1 MTIPF
6 NIGVLQ
12 LSMEPVRET
21 VAMAKACEQAGF
33 DAFWIA
39 EAYPWWRKHS
49 FEARSSTAVLAVIA
63 AQTRRIQLGWGII
76 SPYTR
81 HPVQIAMEAR
91 VMQDLAGDRFLLGL
105 GASKIFMKE
114 IGEGEGEKVGPA
126 TVMRESIEVIKGV
139 LKGDAF
145 HYEGKVF
152 QASVPP
158 LKPDAHTP
166 RGIPPIYVAGTGPV
180 LQKMSG
186 VVGDGLLTAS
196 ITTPAFVRYSRKNM
210 EEGARKAGKD
220 PAALVLGSV
229 IVGSIGLDSAK
240 GKEGAGEQV
249 YLANETSEH
258 QGLSRRPA
266 GMRRPD
272 LDELRPMA
280 DAMEKGGRKAAAKAV
295 TDDILRKVCPIAGTP
310 HECIQRIEEYR
321 DAGCT
326 HIMLEIWGAR
336 SPRTGQVVR
345 RHGAAALQGIDRKA
359 GPCLRNAY
367 RGKVLILQQF
377 YGCVYD
383 DVSCVA
389 RAAGLLP

>member
-1 MTIPF
+1 MTNPF

-12 LSMEPVRET
+12 LSMEPVHET

-63 AQTRRIQLGWGII
+63 AETQRLQLGWGII

-91 VMQDLAGDRFLLGL
+91 VMQDLAGDRFMLGL

-126 TVMRESIEVIKGV
+126 TVMRESIEIVKGV
-139 LKGDAF
+139 LQGGSF

-166 RGIPPIYVAGTGPV
+166 RGVPPIYVAGTGPV
-180 LQKMSG
+180 MQKMAGSIS
-186 VVGDGLLTAS
+186 DGLLTAS
-196 ITTPAFVRYSRKNM
+196 ITTPAFVRYSCQNM

-220 PAALVLGSV
+220 PSKLILGSV
-229 IVGSIGLDSAK
+229 IVGSIGRDSVK
-240 GKEGAGEQV
+240 GKEGAREQAAM
-249 YLANETSEH
+249 YLANKVQNIKGAADVLLQSA
-258 QGLSRRPA
+258 GLTFQ
-266 GMRRPD
+266 
-272 LDELRPMA
+272 ELQPIA

-295 TDDILRKVCPIAGTP
+295 TDEILRKVCAIAGTP
-310 HECIQRIEEYR
+310 DECIQQIEDYR
-321 DAGCT
+321 AAGCT
-326 HIMLEIWGAR
+326 HLMLEIWGED
-336 SPRTGQVVR
+336 RTGQAKLFGDAVLP
-345 RHGAAALQGIDRKA
+345 HFRK
-359 GPCLRNAY
+359 
-367 RGKVLILQQF
+367 
-377 YGCVYD
+377 
-383 DVSCVA
+383 
-389 RAAGLLP
+389 